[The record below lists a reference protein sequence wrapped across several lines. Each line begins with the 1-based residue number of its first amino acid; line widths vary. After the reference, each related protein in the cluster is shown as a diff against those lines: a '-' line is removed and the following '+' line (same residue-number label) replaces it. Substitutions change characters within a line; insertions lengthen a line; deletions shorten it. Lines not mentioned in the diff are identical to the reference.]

1 MSFVHLHVHSDYSF
15 LDGGATVAG
24 LAKRAANLG
33 LPALA
38 LTDHG
43 NMCGVLDLQRECAKQ
58 GIKPIL
64 GCEIYVVPYS
74 MRESRNPDIESA
86 PGGDKGI
93 KENAHLVLLATNLQG
108 YRNLCKITSAGFKDG
123 FHRKPRVDYDMLRKH
138 SAGLIALTACLG
150 GEVPQAIMRGKD
162 AEPAVCKVQTYQ
174 EIFGRE
180 NLYLEI
186 QAHRGS
192 RSGEFEDIVANR
204 MFEVAQKT
212 GAKVVLTNDSHYL
225 NPQDYQAHNAL
236 LCINTGRLL
245 SDQNRL
251 DYGPDFYLKDAAEMA
266 ALFPGHPEVVAH
278 TLEIAAR
285 CDLTI
290 KNEGYHLP
298 EFKTPGG
305 IDSKL
310 YLRQLCEKGVRERY
324 GDDALSP
331 GHAIRERLEFELA
344 TIDRMGFNSYFL
356 IVSDFIGWAK
366 QQGIPVGPG
375 RGSAAGAIVAYALG
389 ITNLDPLRYNLL
401 FERFLNPDRIS
412 MPDIDIDFCV
422 DRRGEVI
429 DYVRNKYGEQC
440 VCQIGTFSKLLA
452 RAAVKDSG
460 RVLGVALKKV
470 NDLTKLIPVEQGKVK
485 PLADCLK
492 EEPDFR
498 AQYDKDPEVKT
509 VVDTAMRLEG
519 LNRGSGVHAAGVVI
533 ADTDVTDY
541 LPLMRQEGNE
551 KDADGNK
558 TFVMAT
564 QYNMNEVE
572 AAGLLKM
579 DFLGLRNLT
588 IMQRAVDLI
597 AKFGGPRIDL
607 DPVTAPKDAPYR
619 SLHTLDDEAT
629 YKTLAAGDG
638 FGVFQVES
646 EGMCRLL
653 QSIKPST
660 FEDISAV
667 LAIYRPGPLSAGVDK
682 EFAARKHGRVKVS
695 MPGEIEG
702 FANAGAV
709 EQLRKIL
716 SDTYGT
722 LIYQEQAMLIS
733 RQLAGFTPGE
743 ADKLRKAIG
752 KKKQDEMDKLR
763 PKFVEGCEK
772 AGFGKRLGDLLWN
785 QIEGFGSYGFN
796 KAHTVAY
803 GLITYQTAWLKTHYP
818 AEYYA
823 ALLSSMIGSNDK
835 IVEYMRHVRASG
847 VKVVAPDINV
857 SDSEFTPAGKTI
869 VFGLSGM
876 KGVGTK
882 AVEKI
887 IEARRKVGRFK
898 GFMHFLDNVDLTQVG
913 RPVIESLAKGG
924 VFDSLG
930 LNRSSL
936 LAGLERAINIAME
949 GAADRARG
957 QKGMF
962 GGPARAEKAEDESA
976 RDKAFLPDKPPF
988 TEAELQRAEKETF
1001 GLYITSSP
1009 LDSFRPVFE
1018 KFARDNAARLRESG
1032 ASGSVTLGGL
1042 ISGLNIS
1049 VIKNE
1054 NSRSFGK
1061 KMARFD
1067 LVDDTGFT
1075 KVTVFPDILEAHQDI
1090 IAEDAPVILRGM
1102 AELQG
1107 DDEDNMQVSV
1117 LAAKI
1122 VHARDAE
1129 TEFEADESLKFD
1141 AEFKLFT
1148 TTGPQDLPLMEKG
1161 TRVRAGGTVAG
1172 LRAGKSQRGNEYATF
1187 NLSSPRGAFRV
1198 LVFGELANQWAGK
1211 IKDGMALFAIGEPEA
1226 DREGRYAIKAEELIH
1241 AANARSRFTGGI
1253 CLTLTTT
1260 EVSGELLGRLS
1271 EAALQHH
1278 GNTPLFFRIVGQ
1290 DGNVIDLVEAAPDF
1304 RVQPTKD
1311 FETVLAGMIPPD
1323 RIQYAAT

>member
-24 LAKRAANLG
+24 LAKRAANLD

-43 NMCGVLDLQRECAKQ
+43 NMCGVLELQRECGKQ

-74 MRESRNPDIESA
+74 MSEPRNPDIESA
-86 PGGDKGI
+86 PGGERGV
-93 KENAHLVLLATNLQG
+93 KENAHLVLLAADLEG

-123 FHRKPRVDYDMLRKH
+123 FYRKPRVDYDFLRRH
-138 SAGLIALTACLG
+138 SRGLIALTACLG
-150 GEVPQAIMRGKD
+150 GEVPQAILRGKD
-162 AEPAVCKVQTYQ
+162 AEPAVCKVRTYQ

-192 RSGEFEDIVANR
+192 RSGEFEDIVARR
-204 MFEVAQKT
+204 MFEVAEKS
-212 GAKVVLTNDSHYL
+212 GARVVLTNDSHYL
-225 NPQDYQAHNAL
+225 NPADYDAHNAL
-236 LCINTGRLL
+236 LCISTGRLL

-266 ALFPGHPEVVAH
+266 ALFPDHPEVVAH
-278 TLEIAAR
+278 TLEIASR
-285 CDLTI
+285 CGLEV

-305 IDSKL
+305 VDSRL

-324 GDDALSP
+324 GDDALAE
-331 GHAIRERLEFELA
+331 GHAIRQRLEFELA

-366 QQGIPVGPG
+366 QRGIPVGPG

-429 DYVRNKYGEQC
+429 DYVRNKYGDQC

-452 RAAVKDSG
+452 RAAVKDAG
-460 RVLGVALKKV
+460 RVLGVSLKKI
-470 NDLTKLIPVEQGKVK
+470 NDLTKLVPQLQGKVK

-492 EEPDFR
+492 EEPEFK
-498 AQYDKDPEVKT
+498 AAYDKDPEIRT
-509 VVDTAMRLEG
+509 VVDTAMKLEG

-533 ADTDVTDY
+533 ADRDVTSY
-541 LPLMRQEGNE
+541 LPLMRQESGE
-551 KDADGNK
+551 KDAQGNK
-558 TFVMAT
+558 CYVMAT

-588 IMQRAVDLI
+588 IMQRAVELI
-597 AKFGGPRIDL
+597 AKGGGPKIDL
-607 DPVTAPKDAPYR
+607 DPVTAPKDAPYK

-629 YKTLAAGDG
+629 YRTLAAGDG

-682 EFAARKHGRVKVS
+682 EFAARKHGRMKVT
-695 MPGEIEG
+695 MPGEAEG
-702 FANAGAV
+702 IANAAAV
-709 EQLRKIL
+709 EQLRRIL

-733 RQLAGFTPGE
+733 RHLAGFSPGE

-772 AGFGKRLGDLLWN
+772 SGFGRKLGELLWN

-823 ALLSSMIGSNDK
+823 ALLSSMIGNNDK
-835 IVEYMRHVRASG
+835 IVESMRHVRASG
-847 VKVVAPDINV
+847 VKVVAPDINI
-857 SDSEFTPAGKTI
+857 SDAEFTPAGGKI

-887 IEARRKVGRFK
+887 IEARRKVGRFR

-930 LNRSSL
+930 INRSSL
-936 LAGLERAINIAME
+936 LAGLERAIGVALE

-962 GGPARAEKAEDESA
+962 GGPARAEKTEDEAA
-976 RDKAFLPDKPPF
+976 RDRALLPDKPPF
-988 TEAELQRAEKETF
+988 TESELQRAEKETF

-1009 LDSFRPVFE
+1009 LESFRPVFE
-1018 KFARDNAARLRESG
+1018 KFARDNAAKLRENG
-1032 ASGSVTLGGL
+1032 AGGPVTLGGL
-1042 ISGLNIS
+1042 ISGLNVS

-1054 NSRSFGK
+1054 NSRNFGK

-1067 LVDDTGFT
+1067 LVDETGIT
-1075 KVTVFPDILEAHQDI
+1075 KVTVFPDVLEAHADV

-1102 AELQG
+1102 AEVQG
-1107 DDEDNMQVSV
+1107 DDEDNQQVSV
-1117 LAAKI
+1117 LAGKI

-1129 TEFEADESLKFD
+1129 AEFEADESLKFE
-1141 AEFKLFT
+1141 AEFRLFT
-1148 TTGPQDLPLMEKG
+1148 TTTPEDLALVEKG
-1161 TRVRAGGTVAG
+1161 TRVRVGGTVAG

-1187 NLSSPRGAFRV
+1187 NLAGPRGAFRV
-1198 LVFGELANQWAGK
+1198 LVFGDLAGQWAGK
-1211 IKDGMALFAIGEPEA
+1211 IREGMALFATGEPEA
-1226 DREGRYAIKAEELIH
+1226 DRDGRHAIKAAELTH
-1241 AANARSRFTGGI
+1241 AANARARFTGGI
-1253 CLTLTTT
+1253 CLTLTAA
-1260 EVSGELLGRLS
+1260 EVNGELLGRIS
-1271 EAALQHH
+1271 EAALAHH
-1278 GNTPLFFRIVGQ
+1278 GTTPLFFRVLGE
-1290 DGNVIDLVEAAPDF
+1290 DGVELDLIEAGPDF
-1304 RVQPTKD
+1304 RVQPTRD
-1311 FETVLAGMIPPD
+1311 FEQVLTGMIPPD